1 MGKYQIIQKV
11 TGKWSSK
18 QEQKQKYHYVSG
30 TDLSALCMYI
40 NSILWY
46 SFIIAPIINR
56 ETKAPSH

>member
-40 NSILWY
+40 NSIL
-46 SFIIAPIINR
+46 
-56 ETKAPSH
+56 